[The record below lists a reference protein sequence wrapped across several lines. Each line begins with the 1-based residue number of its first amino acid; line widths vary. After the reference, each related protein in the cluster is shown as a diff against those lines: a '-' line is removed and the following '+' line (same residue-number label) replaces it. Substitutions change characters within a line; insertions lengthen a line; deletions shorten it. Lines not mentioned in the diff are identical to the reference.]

1 MLDKSLIKKNFK
13 KSIVSYSKNAVVQES
28 MAQKLVSLIKE
39 KTNRSNFKNILEIGS
54 YTGFLTKQINENF
67 DFENYLALDIVNSSK
82 DYIQKINPEIN
93 FLNSDIES
101 FSISKDSEKFDL
113 IATNASLQWC
123 DDFKSV
129 ILKLK
134 SFLKE
139 DGVLALST
147 FEENNLFEI
156 KETFNISLNY
166 LSQDELKAC
175 FSNNASFFNE
185 SKTLEFKN
193 GIELLK
199 HLKLTGVNSI
209 QKNSFSYLEI
219 KQKLALLEKN
229 YDNKLTYKPFY
240 IIDTL

>member
-13 KSIVSYSKNAVVQES
+13 KSIVSYSKNAVVQEK

-39 KTNRSNFKNILEIGS
+39 KTNKTDFKNILEIGS

-67 DFENYLALDIVNSSK
+67 CFENYLALDIVEHSK
-82 DYIQKINPEIN
+82 DYIQKINPEIK

-101 FSISKDSEKFDL
+101 FSVSTGEKFDL

-123 DDFKSV
+123 EDFKSV

-134 SFLKE
+134 SCLKE
-139 DGVLALST
+139 GGVLALST

-166 LSQDELKAC
+166 LSESELETC
-175 FSNNASFFNE
+175 FSNKVSFFKE
-185 SKTLEFKN
+185 SYALEFKN

-229 YDNKLTYKPFY
+229 YNNKLTYKPVY
-240 IIDTL
+240 IIDML